1 MVFHIANYMR
11 ETNVWMIRKMR
22 WMFWG
27 VVASVPIYRNTYW
40 DYLGRRSAWR
50 EYYFGGSVEQRIAT
64 AESWEGN
71 WGYHPRYEAKLPFS
85 IKTAKYEAQT
95 PLEAVRDIPRIHKKA
110 SMIYGQEGISKPKEV
125 RSMMN
130 VFLEHNR
137 APGVFDY
144 NYPQN
149 FYSTHPEIERE
160 SYVTV
165 GGKAQRRV
173 HVDQD
178 QEYTDLN

>member
-95 PLEAVRDIPRIHKKA
+95 PLEAVRDIPRIHRKA

-144 NYPQN
+144 NYP
-149 FYSTHPEIERE
+149 
-160 SYVTV
+160 
-165 GGKAQRRV
+165 
-173 HVDQD
+173 
-178 QEYTDLN
+178 